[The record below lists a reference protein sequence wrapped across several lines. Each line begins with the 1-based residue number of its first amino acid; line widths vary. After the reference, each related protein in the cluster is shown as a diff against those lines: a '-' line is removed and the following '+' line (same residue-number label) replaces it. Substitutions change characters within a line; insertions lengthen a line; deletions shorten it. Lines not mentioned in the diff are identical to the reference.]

1 MWVPFEDLPQN
12 SRVWIF
18 QSDRLLSDS
27 ERKEIDDKMTSFI
40 GQWYTH
46 GKPMHGTHNII
57 YGCFV
62 IVVADEQMQMAS
74 GCSIDSLTELFKDF
88 GQIYQLSFFDRF
100 SIAYKKNNEVYLMT
114 LDRFKEALDSGEL
127 DAESKVFNHLLSSKL
142 ELSSS
147 WEIPIKDS
155 WLRRYL

>member
-18 QSDRLLSDS
+18 QSDRLFSDP
-27 ERKEIDDKMTSFI
+27 ERKEIDEKMKSFI

-46 GKPMHGTHNII
+46 GKPMHGTHTII

-62 IVVADEQMQMAS
+62 IVAADEQRQIVS

-100 SIAYKKNNEVYLMT
+100 SIACKNNNEVYLMT
-114 LDRFKEALDSGEL
+114 LDRFKEALDSGDL
-127 DAESKVFNHLLSSKL
+127 DAESKVFNHHLSSKL
-142 ELSSS
+142 DLSSS

>member
-18 QSDRLLSDS
+18 QSDRLFSDP
-27 ERKEIDDKMTSFI
+27 ERKEIDAKMKSFI

-46 GKPMHGTHNII
+46 GKPMHGTHTII

-62 IVVADEQMQMAS
+62 IVAADEQRQIVS